1 MAQKITINGKE
12 YDFENLS
19 ETARNQ
25 IMNLRVAD
33 SRIIQLEQDLAL
45 AKTAR
50 AAYAGLLSRELPKES
65 A

>member
-12 YDFENLS
+12 YELESLNDV
-19 ETARNQ
+19 ARNQ

-33 SRIIQLEQDLAL
+33 SRINQLEQDLAL

-50 AAYAGLLSRELPKES
+50 AAYASILSRELPKEN